1 MAGEN
6 KVPYHTLAIHPS
18 LGPYVYC
25 DTLGHMSGLET
36 VRLLQGF

>member
-6 KVPYHTLAIHPS
+6 KVPCHTLDRMS
-18 LGPYVYC
+18 ELGPYVYC
-25 DTLGHMSGLET
+25 DTSNSTSGNEI